1 MREILTQQSNDQ
13 KTNSA
18 QDTNATIK
26 QTRKQVVREW
36 YNQVLKT
43 IWFLGIYWFVLGF
56 QMMTLKKT
64 TKLRNGSLNHSY
76 IGPDTSENT
85 VAKSQIVLVLYALVW
100 EG

>member
-36 YNQVLKT
+36 YNQV
-43 IWFLGIYWFVLGF
+43 INHSYI
-56 QMMTLKKT
+56 
-64 TKLRNGSLNHSY
+64 LNHSY